1 MTFLNQKYQDITP
14 YTPGEQVN
22 EGEFIKLNTNE
33 SPYPPAPSVESA
45 VAEVSQSL
53 NRYSDITVEAV
64 AKPLAQHLGV
74 KQEQLSLVMV
84 VMRCSRIFFKASL
97 KKASLFQM

>member
-1 MTFLNQKYQDITP
+1 MTFLNQKYQDLTP

-53 NRYSDITVEAV
+53 NRYSKYYRRSCSKTVSTAFRCEAG
-64 AKPLAQHLGV
+64 AAFPW
-74 KQEQLSLVMV
+74 
-84 VMRCSRIFFKASL
+84 
-97 KKASLFQM
+97 

>member
-1 MTFLNQKYQDITP
+1 MTFLNQKYQDLTP

-45 VAEVSQSL
+45 VAEQQQTAPRNAPVL
-53 NRYSDITVEAV
+53 LRKEYKG
-64 AKPLAQHLGV
+64 AK
-74 KQEQLSLVMV
+74 
-84 VMRCSRIFFKASL
+84 
-97 KKASLFQM
+97 

>member
-1 MTFLNQKYQDITP
+1 MTFLNQKYQDLTP

-53 NRYSDITVEAV
+53 NRY
-64 AKPLAQHLGV
+64 
-74 KQEQLSLVMV
+74 
-84 VMRCSRIFFKASL
+84 
-97 KKASLFQM
+97 

>member
-1 MTFLNQKYQDITP
+1 MSYLFT
-14 YTPGEQVN
+14 
-22 EGEFIKLNTNE
+22 
-33 SPYPPAPSVESA
+33 PSVESA

-74 KQEQLSLVMV
+74 KQEIYLIKTIGHIWKSDA
-84 VMRCSRIFFKASL
+84 FFSEAL
-97 KKASLFQM
+97 KNIREHLITTITKEKLLLLHT